1 MCEKN
6 VNGILCDSENNNTLH
21 YSDLFFINKTLYI
34 LKHGDKIKWDN
45 K

>member
-1 MCEKN
+1 MDEKN
-6 VNGILCDSENNNTLH
+6 VNGTL
-21 YSDLFFINKTLYI
+21 YDSDLFFTNKTLYI